1 MGRKCATKREE
12 MIESKGKKV
21 CNYCITGKKVIQNNR
36 EESDRKQREE
46 SYTNQQ
52 GKR

>member
-21 CNYCITGKKVIQNNR
+21 CNYCNR
-36 EESDRKQREE
+36 EESDRKQKEE
-46 SYTNQQ
+46 SYTDQQ
-52 GKR
+52 GKSDTKQQGRK